1 MFDQNKLLCFGAN
14 HITKHDKE
22 KTQKPI
28 MTENS
33 SRRYLNIP
41 LVEYMVCNNYKV
53 SIQRKPF
60 TKTLIYTSW
69 MHSQFPSVCI
79 WFSVCINM
87 VHILGVIII

>member
-33 SRRYLNIP
+33 SRRYLKP
-41 LVEYMVCNNYKV
+41 LVEYMVFLSHHLFFLYQNDT
-53 SIQRKPF
+53 RAR
-60 TKTLIYTSW
+60 LI
-69 MHSQFPSVCI
+69 
-79 WFSVCINM
+79 
-87 VHILGVIII
+87 